1 MASPRL
7 SAPFVSRFHGIG
19 RIGTDGN
26 TLYIVDRFS
35 NVYAFQ
41 EKQQLSFV
49 EKGARDLPRE
59 VFTLGKEG
67 YYLKNWIVF
76 HQSTIIV
83 DLWASSV
90 GGRILHTIYRIL
102 ALAVI
107 ALIFPPKRKEPE
119 KQPPSP
125 LLK

>member
-26 TLYIVDRFS
+26 PLYIVDRFS

-41 EKQQLSFV
+41 GKQQLSFV
-49 EKGARDLPRE
+49 EKGERDLPRE

-67 YYLKNWIVF
+67 YYLKNGIIF

-83 DLWASSV
+83 DLWATSV
-90 GGRILHTIYRIL
+90 GGRMLHTIYLIL

-107 ALIFPPKRKEPE
+107 ALIFPPKRIEPE
-119 KQPPSP
+119 K
-125 LLK
+125 